1 MNKIRVIKYMN
12 KTRVII
18 QEKASNVRVEVH
30 EPGVESEVGRQKC
43 SGRMADNADAP
54 AKCITNED
62 DIQPNSNHT
71 VPVRESFP
79 ESSKNRMVKIKTNPS
94 APRQM
99 MYISTANT
107 DGEVEGPMLWFHTAT
122 LTKIALHITTKPK
135 TT

>member
-18 QEKASNVRVEVH
+18 QEKASNVRVELH
-30 EPGVESEVGRQKC
+30 ASGAELAFGRQKC
-43 SGRMADNADAP
+43 SGRMADSADAP

-62 DIQPNSNHT
+62 DIQLHSNQT
-71 VPVRESFP
+71 VPVREAFP
-79 ESSKNRMVKIKTNPS
+79 ESSKNMMVKIKTNPS
-94 APRQM
+94 APRQII
-99 MYISTANT
+99 YISTANT
-107 DGEVEGPMLWFHTAT
+107 DGEDGPMFWFHTAT